1 MSACAVMLDAKIRFS
16 DGGNVTTTAAGRQAM
31 GRYGEDV
38 AERHLVDQGM
48 VVLDRNWRCSEGEID
63 LVLRDG
69 PVLVVAE
76 VKTRYD
82 DTFGSPHE
90 AITVAKSNRLR
101 RLALRWLAEHGIRPP
116 ELRFDLVAVR
126 QPGHGAA
133 QVEHV
138 RGIF

>member
-1 MSACAVMLDAKIRFS
+1 MKIRFS
-16 DGGNVTTTAAGRQAM
+16 DGGSMTATAASRQAM

-38 AERHLVDQGM
+38 AERYLIGQGM
-48 VVLDRNWRCSEGEID
+48 VVLDRNWRCPDGEID

-82 DTFGSPHE
+82 DSFGSPHE
-90 AITVAKSNRLR
+90 AITVAKSKRLQ
-101 RLALRWLAEHGIRPP
+101 RLAFRWLAEHPIRPA
-116 ELRFDLVAVR
+116 ELRFDLVAIR

-138 RGIF
+138 RGIL

>member
-1 MSACAVMLDAKIRFS
+1 VKIRFS
-16 DGGNVTTTAAGRQAM
+16 DGGSMTATAASRQAM

-38 AERHLVDQGM
+38 AERHLIDQGM
-48 VVLDRNWRCSEGEID
+48 VVLDRNWRCPEGEID

-69 PVLVVAE
+69 PALVVAE

-90 AITVAKSNRLR
+90 AITVAKSNRLQ
-101 RLALRWLAEHGIRPP
+101 RLAFRWLAEHGLTPP
-116 ELRFDLVAVR
+116 ELRFDLVAIR

-138 RGIF
+138 RGIL